1 MQDSNHMNL
10 RFGFDND
17 FETRS
22 VDHEHKGRWRYV
34 TFRSVSGQPGKWKR
48 YLNA

>member
-10 RFGFDND
+10 KFGFEND

-22 VDHEHKGRWRYV
+22 VDREYRGRGRNV
-34 TFRSVSGQPGKWKR
+34 TFRSVTVQPGK
-48 YLNA
+48 